1 MDSLMVTQ
9 QLTFSTLVEIYLWW
23 GFNIWW
29 SFVYGGVSSSH
40 TAQLLPSGG
49 DFFSP
54 TTAAVLTCP
63 LWWSDGYW
71 HRPVHTAMQLS
82 KQVSYLLCIGPGFD
96 PRDNHP
102 GCNLAFFYFFY
113 LQRRRSRGSVL
124 IGCKHKHGVRVVCQA
139 MKKYVLQLLL

>member
-9 QLTFSTLVEIYLWW
+9 QLNTFSTLVEIYLWW

-63 LWWSDGYW
+63 LWWS
-71 HRPVHTAMQLS
+71 
-82 KQVSYLLCIGPGFD
+82 
-96 PRDNHP
+96 
-102 GCNLAFFYFFY
+102 
-113 LQRRRSRGSVL
+113 
-124 IGCKHKHGVRVVCQA
+124 VVCGI
-139 MKKYVLQLLL
+139 VWFTQLHSSMG